1 MNSTTPPNHQA
12 EEAIDAINKKTGRNM
27 PQAIGTAVV
36 LIVLIL
42 ACLLISPALF
52 ALLVVIFMILGL
64 WELRVDFAVRNL
76 NIPIGTLWVCSTVS
90 LCTVYLAPNHVVA
103 MGA

>member
-52 ALLVVIFMILGL
+52 ALLVVTSSKNRFVVNNANGCAA
-64 WELRVDFAVRNL
+64 WRAAVRRRHAC
-76 NIPIGTLWVCSTVS
+76 G
-90 LCTVYLAPNHVVA
+90 APVHHGEVTPP
-103 MGA
+103 